1 MTRILVVEDDP
12 SIRMGLEDTL
22 TAKGY
27 EVEVVGRGSEGAERA
42 ISGRYDLVVLDVMLP
57 DIDGFEVC
65 RRIRNSKSPSRRVPV
80 IILSARGAELDR
92 VRGLELGADDYVTK
106 PFSLMELLARVA
118 SVLRRSQGETREPV
132 GLAFGDLEIDL
143 VGQVATRAGLRIEMP
158 SRAFAILKVF
168 AKRPG
173 EVVSRDV
180 LLDEAWAT
188 GTIEHPHRRHLMLRR
203 ARGQAKP
210 RWLVTSTA
218 RATSSTSRARQ
229 CDGRA
234 ATDPRARARRLWRR
248 GEAARDAGREA
259 RGRSPRGGSRRGP
272 DDRARHAF
280 GRVRRRCP
288 RRADG

>member
-27 EVEVVGRGSEGAERA
+27 EVEVVGRGSEGADRA

-65 RRIRNSKSPSRRVPV
+65 RRIRQSKGASRRVPV

-118 SVLRRSQGETREPV
+118 SVLRRANGETREPI
-132 GLAFGDLEIDL
+132 GLQFGDIEIDL
-143 VGQVATRAGLRIEMP
+143 IGQVATRAGARIEMP

-180 LLDEAWAT
+180 LLDEAWGYEDYPNT
-188 GTIEHPHRRHLMLRR
+188 RTVDNHLVKLRR
-203 ARGQAKP
+203 ALEDEPDKP
-210 RWLVTSTA
+210 RWLVTIH
-218 RATSSTSRARQ
+218 
-229 CDGRA
+229 G
-234 ATDPRARARRLWRR
+234 
-248 GEAARDAGREA
+248 AGYKLDVPREA
-259 RGRSPRGGSRRGP
+259 IRWARG
-272 DDRARHAF
+272 D
-280 GRVRRRCP
+280 
-288 RRADG
+288 

>member
-22 TAKGY
+22 KAKGY

-42 ISGRYDLVVLDVMLP
+42 TSGRYDLVVLDVMLP

-65 RRIRNSKSPSRRVPV
+65 RRIRASKAARRLPV

-118 SVLRRSQGETREPV
+118 SVLRRAQGEQREPI
-132 GLAFGDLEIDL
+132 GLAFGDIAIDL
-143 VGQVATRAGLRIEMP
+143 VGQVATRAGERIELP

-180 LLDEAWAT
+180 LLDEAWGYDDYPNT
-188 GTIEHPHRRHLMLRR
+188 RTVDNHLVKLRR
-203 ARGQAKP
+203 ALEDEPEKP
-210 RWLVTSTA
+210 RWLVTVHGA
-218 RATSSTSRARQ
+218 GYKL
-229 CDGRA
+229 DV
-234 ATDPRARARRLWRR
+234 PRSAVRWR
-248 GEAARDAGREA
+248 ED
-259 RGRSPRGGSRRGP
+259 
-272 DDRARHAF
+272 
-280 GRVRRRCP
+280 
-288 RRADG
+288 